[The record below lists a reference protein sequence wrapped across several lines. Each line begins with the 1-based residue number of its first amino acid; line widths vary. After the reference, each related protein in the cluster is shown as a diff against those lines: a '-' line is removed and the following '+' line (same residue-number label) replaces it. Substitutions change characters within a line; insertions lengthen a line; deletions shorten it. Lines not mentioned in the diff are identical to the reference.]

1 MPNRS
6 EVRSSAVDDYVE
18 NRRLYAAFMS
28 LPEEQRAP
36 LVLSYFVGK
45 THVEIARELGLSLGT
60 TKSRIS
66 LGLRRLGK
74 ALKSKGAVVKR
85 HIDELAE
92 LYALG
97 SLEADERAR
106 GGTARQGLHACADR
120 IRAAEETVAF
130 ISDLEAHHEPPQAI
144 AENFASRLA
153 ISRHAQKQLS
163 LKVITTAFV
172 GGLIVLGF
180 VR

>member
-1 MPNRS
+1 M
-6 EVRSSAVDDYVE
+6 
-18 NRRLYAAFMS
+18 
-28 LPEEQRAP
+28 
-36 LVLSYFVGK
+36 
-45 THVEIARELGLSLGT
+45 
-60 TKSRIS
+60 
-66 LGLRRLGK
+66 
-74 ALKSKGAVVKR
+74 KR

-97 SLEADERAR
+97 SLEADERAAVERHSR
-106 GGTARQGLHACADR
+106 GCTACADR

-153 ISRHAQKQLS
+153 ISRHAQKQVS